1 MTKEEAEKKAREMG
15 IDIMED
21 AGRGYRQVVAS
32 PRPKAIVEET
42 IKALIA
48 AKQTVIACGGGGI
61 PVIRCANDGL
71 SGVPAVIDK
80 DFCSALLAEKVDA
93 DMLVIL
99 TAVEHVAVNFGKP
112 DQKALTKV
120 TVDEMKQY
128 IDEKQFAPG
137 SMLPKVEAGIQF
149 AESKPGRKT
158 LITLLEKAKD
168 GLAGN
173 TGTTIQA

>member
-1 MTKEEAEKKAREMG
+1 MG
-15 IDIMED
+15 IDVMED

-32 PRPKAIVEET
+32 PRPKAIVEEET
-42 IKALIA
+42 IKALID

-61 PVIRCANDGL
+61 PVVRCENDGL

-112 DQKALTKV
+112 DQKSLTNV